1 MEYLRVMTWKS
12 NSYSVEGFLHLG
24 ASKTV
29 YNLFKV
35 LAILVSLTATVS
47 GGLVIYDASKITPPS
62 ISGISSSYS
71 LGPPPQFNMSFALT
85 IGYGGSV
92 YALQNVNLT
101 MAIYPNSD
109 GIGDPLFSNTTIIT
123 LNPNSPPVT
132 VNYNFSKT
140 NPPAFTHLSV
150 RAIVKGAIVW
160 GSFTFMGF
168 GLDMLNIIF

>member
-47 GGLVIYDASKITPPS
+47 GGLIIYDASKITPPS
-62 ISGISSSYS
+62 IGSVDQSITV
-71 LGPPPQFNMSFALT
+71 GPPPKFNLSFALT

-92 YALQNVNLT
+92 YAIQNINLT
-101 MAIYPNSD
+101 VAIYPNSD
-109 GIGDPLFSNTTIIT
+109 GSGDPLFSNTTFIN

-132 VNYNFSKT
+132 ITYNFSKT
-140 NPPAFTHLSV
+140 NPPLITHLSF
-150 RAIVKGAIVW
+150 RAMAKGTIAW
-160 GSFTFMGF
+160 GSFAFMGF
-168 GLDMLNIIF
+168 GLDVLYTIF